1 MDTPWDFGGSREY
14 PTNRAPRGSASLYRT
29 EHPDVAGS
37 ESTYAADFEQFFSAP
52 LRVPSGRLLRRPPF
66 RRGVLLLEWP
76 LPRRVASELF
86 CAEPHLLG
94 RPEFGDT
101 VYLCFRLENLSIAE
115 LL

>member
-1 MDTPWDFGGSREY
+1 MDTPWDFEGPESTLQTVRLG
-14 PTNRAPRGSASLYRT
+14 AVQVCIDI
-29 EHPDVAGS
+29 EHPDVAGA
-37 ESTYAADFEQFFSAP
+37 ESRYAADCEQFFSAP

-101 VYLCFRLENLSIAE
+101 VYL
-115 LL
+115 